1 MELLGH
7 ASYIQRGSQMRN
19 VLVNIYTPGYQDFQT
34 FVVTCQHKVQVS
46 LRLLKTCPPISNTQL
61 PTPAPPQ
68 ASPCSL
74 IHYACG

>member
-7 ASYIQRGSQMRN
+7 ASYIQRGSQMGN

-46 LRLLKTCPPISNTQL
+46 LSLLKPHLQHT
-61 PTPAPPQ
+61 AAPQ